1 MIKRVVIK
9 IGSNVL
15 TRANGGLDTRRMSDL
30 TRQVVSL
37 RNRGIDVILVSS
49 GAVASG
55 REEISPNK
63 KLDSVAARQLFSAVG
78 QTKLV
83 NKYYNFFKKHHI
95 VCGQVLTTK
104 ESLSTRGHYLNQ
116 RNCMRVML
124 ENGVVPIVNEND
136 TISVTELMFTDN
148 DELSGMVAT
157 MMDADALIIL
167 SNIDGIYNGNPADKN
182 SEVIRVVSSD
192 LEDLSQYISTTR
204 SSFGRGGM
212 LTKCRIASKVADEGV
227 EVIIANGKR
236 RNILEDLILGE
247 GFSSVVKRANNRKKI
262 SDLMIYDRD
271 LNLVEVE
278 RVEVIC
284 TRFVPSDK
292 KISTVKKWVAHSDGF
307 AKGKLYVN
315 QGAYQAL
322 MQPKATSLLPVGV
335 SSVEGEF
342 EKDDIV
348 TIISPDGESIGV
360 GRVAVDS
367 QAARESAGQKGHR
380 AIIHYDYMYIE

>member
-1 MIKRVVIK
+1 MKRIVVK

-15 TRANGGLDTRRMSDL
+15 TRADGKLDTLRMASLAD
-30 TRQVVSL
+30 QVARL
-37 RNRGIDVILVSS
+37 RGAGVEVILVSS

-55 REEISPNK
+55 RGEVTPSR

-78 QTKLV
+78 QAKLI
-83 NKYYNFFKKHHI
+83 NIYYDLFRNYDI

-104 ESLSTRGHYLNQ
+104 ESLSTREHSLNQ

-124 ENGVVPIVNEND
+124 ENDVVPIMNEND

-167 SNIDGIYNGNPADKN
+167 SNIDGIYSGNPADPT
-182 SEVIRVVSSD
+182 SEVIRTVGGNV
-192 LEDLSQYISTTR
+192 EDLSQYISTTR

-212 LTKCRIASKVADEGV
+212 LTKCRIACKVADEGV

-236 RNILEDLILGE
+236 DDILCDLVL
-247 GFSSVVKRANNRKKI
+247 SNK
-262 SDLMIYDRD
+262 D
-271 LNLVEVE
+271 
-278 RVEVIC
+278 VIC
-284 TRFVPSDK
+284 TRFTPAEK
-292 KISTVKKWVAHSDGF
+292 TISNLKKWIAHSDGF
-307 AKGKLYVN
+307 AKGQLHIN
-315 QGAYQAL
+315 EGAYEAL

-335 SSVEGEF
+335 SRVEGDF

-348 TIISPDGESIGV
+348 TIIAPSGESIGV
-360 GRVAVDS
+360 GRVSMSSV
-367 QAARESAGQKGHR
+367 AAREVAGDKGHK
-380 AIIHYDYMYIE
+380 AIVHYDYLYME